1 MHRMMQSSGT
11 SEGLRGLLD
20 SSLLKSVKKIME
32 NRSVFGP
39 TVLPIGTLI
48 PTRMQRC
55 SDFIGLAINIMS
67 TFVHNEPTC
76 LPVVQEAGLPEAFYS
91 VVESGLEP
99 VIEVIQAVP
108 NAIGALCLNQTGQNQ
123 LAERPNIIP
132 GLFSIFTSER
142 HQRVLQDK
150 ENAVLIG
157 TAVEELIRHHPSLKQ
172 SVFASIKATMEK
184 IYSLGKNY
192 TPTDDIKQWYI
203 LSPVLPLT
211 QSNENDAA
219 PMDVDVEMQPGDV
232 STSQAG
238 SSNPASNPPAS
249 GPEPTSPYLDDATPK
264 THDNTIVSFVDVLCK
279 VMKIPPIHCS
289 VCRSHIP

>member
-1 MHRMMQSSGT
+1 
-11 SEGLRGLLD
+11 
-20 SSLLKSVKKIME
+20 
-32 NRSVFGP
+32 
-39 TVLPIGTLI
+39 
-48 PTRMQRC
+48 
-55 SDFIGLAINIMS
+55 MS

-108 NAIGALCLNQTGQNQ
+108 NAIGALCLNQAGQNQ

-184 IYSLGKNY
+184 IYSMGKNY
-192 TPTDDIKQWYI
+192 TPADDIKQWYI
-203 LSPVLPLT
+203 LSPVVLT
-211 QSNENDAA
+211 SLNEGDVAA
-219 PMDVDVEMQPGDV
+219 PMDVDVEMQPNDA

-238 SSNPASNPPAS
+238 PSNPSAANPPAS
-249 GPEPTSPYLDDATPK
+249 GPEPTSPNLDDTAPK

-279 VMKIPPIHCS
+279 VLRIAWSFDLYCGAHGNASFWKDSSSIRLIAGSSSRTRRPWTAS
-289 VCRSHIP
+289 AS

>member
-1 MHRMMQSSGT
+1 
-11 SEGLRGLLD
+11 
-20 SSLLKSVKKIME
+20 
-32 NRSVFGP
+32 
-39 TVLPIGTLI
+39 
-48 PTRMQRC
+48 
-55 SDFIGLAINIMS
+55 MS

-108 NAIGALCLNQTGQNQ
+108 NAIGALCLNQIGQNQ
-123 LAERPNIIP
+123 LAERPDIIP

-184 IYSLGKNY
+184 IYSLGKDY
-192 TPTDDIKQWYI
+192 TPADDIKQWYV
-203 LSPVLPLT
+203 LSPVVPVT
-211 QSNENDAA
+211 ASKEGEAV
-219 PMDVDVEMQPGDV
+219 PMDVDVEMQPGEA
-232 STSQAG
+232 SISQAG
-238 SSNPASNPPAS
+238 PSDPLASDLPASAS
-249 GPEPTSPYLDDATPK
+249 DPISSYLDEATPK

-279 VMKIPPIHCS
+279 VIKTLL
-289 VCRSHIP
+289 V